1 MTAIRAENLVR
12 RFGDFTAVDRI
23 SFTVGQGEI
32 FGFLG
37 PNGSG
42 KTVTIKML
50 TGILP
55 ITEGNAWVDGI
66 DVRADPETV
75 RTRIGY
81 MSQKFSLYD
90 DLTVLEN
97 LRFYGKVYGL
107 GRRVIEKKIAA
118 VIEQNKLGNYRNR
131 QAGRLSGG
139 WKQRLALGCAMLH
152 EPRILY
158 LDEPTAGIDPV
169 ARRQLW
175 DLLFELS
182 ASGITFFVTTHY
194 MDEAERC
201 SHLAYIYFGKLIADG
216 TPDTLRALPDITP
229 PGTHRF
235 EITAG
240 EVTAALRAVVALPG
254 VRSTTIFGRAIHAL
268 VEEAVTE
275 ESLAADLRAQG
286 VRVEEIRPLVPSLE
300 DVFVELT
307 YRRQRELES
316 RA

>member
-12 RFGDFTAVDRI
+12 RFGDFTAVDRV
-23 SFTVGQGEI
+23 SFTVEQGEI

-55 ITEGNAWVDGI
+55 ITEGNAWVDGV

-107 GRRVIEKKIAA
+107 GRRVLEQKIAA
-118 VIEQNKLGNYRNR
+118 VIEQNKLGNYRDR

-152 EPRILY
+152 EPGILY

-216 TPDTLRALPDITP
+216 TPDTLRTLPDITP

-240 EVTAALRAVVALPG
+240 EVTSALRTVVGLRG

-268 VEEAVTE
+268 VEESMTA
-275 ESLAADLRAQG
+275 ESLAADLRSHG
-286 VRVEEIRPLVPSLE
+286 IRVEEIRPLVPSLE

-307 YRRQRELES
+307 YRRQRELET